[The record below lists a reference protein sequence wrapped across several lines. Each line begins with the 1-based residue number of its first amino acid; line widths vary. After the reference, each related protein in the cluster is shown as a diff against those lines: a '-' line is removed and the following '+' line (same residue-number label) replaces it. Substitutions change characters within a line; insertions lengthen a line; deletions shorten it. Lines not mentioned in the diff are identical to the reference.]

1 MSRGSRIKRWLTTTN
16 HKDIGILYIVTSLC
30 FLVLVGAIGV
40 LLRAQLAFPGEDFLT
55 SSGYEQGVTALGL
68 LGILWFASPMGFGF
82 ANYIVPL
89 QIGARDLAFP
99 RLNALSYWL
108 YLLSG
113 LTLSSTFFLP
123 GGAPVTGWTIYAPLS
138 TLAYNPELGMTLGAL
153 AVAMLTASI
162 VISSVNFMTTILMMR
177 KPGMTWSR
185 LPIFTWS
192 ILFTVAMMLFA
203 FPSFAVGLLL
213 LASDRILGTVYLVST
228 EGGAILWDQLFWFF
242 GHPEV
247 YIVALPAI
255 GVLGEVVS
263 AFSRRPLF
271 GKNKIV
277 AALGAVSI
285 ISMIV
290 WVHHMF
296 TTGISLEVRVAFS
309 ITTQMISIPTEMA
322 IVGIILTLR
331 KGSIR
336 LQTPLIF
343 ALGAIF
349 VFIIGGI
356 TGVFQSSIPLDYA
369 LRGTYFIV
377 AHFHYVMVGLVIF
390 AASAGLYYWFPK
402 ITGRMYNEKLG
413 KVNFWLSFLG
423 FNLLYFPM
431 FFLVDMPRRDFT
443 YTNPAW
449 WPYNLASTIGA
460 YIFGPS
466 MLLLLVNL
474 ALSIKKGKLAAS
486 NPWKSPQPEWQENPQ
501 RSDISGG
508 FLTDPDPTASEPKQP
523 QIYRNKDGSTS
534 IPLILSVGVTMFLF
548 ALALYPPF
556 TLLGIAIVAVGLGVW
571 FWDYT
576 YDRYGAREE
585 SGLEKWPLNSLSKE
599 RLGMWVFMASEAVIF
614 GSIIAAYLYVRAGS
628 ASWPISYEVHNVP
641 IGALNTIILLTSSFA
656 MIMARESIKVNNL
669 RGLKVYLLWT
679 FALGTAFLV
688 IKGYEW
694 LELIAKGFVISSGLP
709 ASTYYVTT
717 GAHGIHVGVG
727 LVAVLYLMI
736 KAQKGKFSAQQHA
749 GVENI
754 GLYWHFVDIVWMF
767 LFPLFYLI

>member
-1 MSRGSRIKRWLTTTN
+1 M
-16 HKDIGILYIVTSLC
+16 VTALC
-30 FLVLVGAIGV
+30 FLVLVGAIGI
-40 LLRAQLAFPGEDFLT
+40 LLRAQLAFAHSSPSQDLLT
-55 SSGYEQGVTALGL
+55 SSTYEQGVTFLGL

-99 RLNALSYWL
+99 RLNALSFWL
-108 YLLSG
+108 FLLSG
-113 LTLSSTFFLP
+113 LTLVSTFFLP
-123 GGAPVTGWTIYAPLS
+123 GGAPITGWTIYAPLS
-138 TLAYNPELGMTLGAL
+138 ALRYNPELGMTLGAL
-153 AVAMLTASI
+153 AVAMLAASI

-177 KPGMTWSR
+177 KAGMTWSR
-185 LPIFTWS
+185 IPIFTWS

-228 EGGAILWDQLFWFF
+228 EGGSILWDQLFWFF

-247 YIVALPAI
+247 YIVAFPAI
-255 GVLGEVVS
+255 GIIAEVIS
-263 AFSRRPLF
+263 TFARRPLF
-271 GKNKIV
+271 AKREIV

-285 ISMIV
+285 MSMLV

-296 TTGISLEVRVAFS
+296 TTGVSLEVRIAFS

-331 KGSIR
+331 KGSVR

-343 ALGAIF
+343 SLGAIF

-369 LRGTYFIV
+369 LRGTYFVV
-377 AHFHYVMVGLVIF
+377 AHFHYVMVGLLIF
-390 AASAGLYYWFPK
+390 GASAGLYYWFPK
-402 ITGRMYNEKLG
+402 FTGRMYNEKLG
-413 KVNFWLSFLG
+413 KVSFWLSFLG

-449 WPYNLASTIGA
+449 WPYNFASTVGA

-466 MLLLLVNL
+466 VLLLLVNL
-474 ALSIKKGKLAAS
+474 VLSMKRGKSATS
-486 NPWKSPQPEWQENPQ
+486 NPWKSPQPEWQDNPPQ
-501 RSDISGG
+501 SRISPKSVGDPERAGSQLNRSQTLRDG
-508 FLTDPDPTASEPKQP
+508 F
-523 QIYRNKDGSTS
+523 TS
-534 IPLILSVGVTMFLF
+534 IPLILAVGVAVFLF
-548 ALALYPPF
+548 AVSLYPPF
-556 TLLGIAIVAVGLGVW
+556 MVLGIGIVAVGLAVW

-576 YDRYGAREE
+576 YDRYGTREE
-585 SGLEKWPLNSLSKE
+585 FGLERWPLASLSKE
-599 RLGMWVFMASEAVIF
+599 KLGVWVFMASEAVIF
-614 GSIIAAYLYVRAGS
+614 GSIIAAYLFVRAGS
-628 ASWPISYEVHNVP
+628 ASWPISYEVHSVP
-641 IGALNTIILLTSSFA
+641 IGALNTIILLTSSFT
-656 MIMARESIKVNNL
+656 MIMARESIKADDL
-669 RGLKVYLLWT
+669 RGLKVYLLGT
-679 FALGTAFLV
+679 FGFGAAFLL

-694 LELIAKGFVISSGLP
+694 IGLMAKGFVLWSGLP

-727 LVAVLYLMI
+727 LVAVLYLLI
-736 KAQKGKFSAQQHA
+736 KAQKGRFSALQHA

>member
-1 MSRGSRIKRWLTTTN
+1 M
-16 HKDIGILYIVTSLC
+16 
-30 FLVLVGAIGV
+30 VGAIGE
-40 LLRAQLAFPGEDFLT
+40 LLRAQLAFPGQDLLT

-113 LTLSSTFFLP
+113 LTLASTFFLP

-177 KPGMTWSR
+177 KTGMTWSR

-203 FPSFAVGLLL
+203 FPSFAVGLLV
-213 LASDRILGTVYLVST
+213 LASDRILGTTYLVSNA
-228 EGGAILWDQLFWFF
+228 GGAILWDQLFWFF

-285 ISMIV
+285 MSMVV

-296 TTGISLEVRVAFS
+296 TTGISLGVRVAFS
-309 ITTQMISIPTEMA
+309 ITTTMISIPTEMA

-369 LRGTYFIV
+369 LRGTYFVV
-377 AHFHYVMVGLVIF
+377 AHFHYVMVGLLIF
-390 AASAGLYYWFPK
+390 GASAGLYYWFPK

-466 MLLLLVNL
+466 VLLLLVNL
-474 ALSIKKGKLAAS
+474 ALSMKSGKLAAS

-501 RSDISGG
+501 RSEISTE
-508 FLTDPDPTASEPKQP
+508 FLADPDRPASEPKQS
-523 QIYRNKDGSTS
+523 QVYRNKNGSTS

-556 TLLGIAIVAVGLGVW
+556 MLLGIAIVAVGLAVW

-576 YDRYGAREE
+576 YDRYGTREE
-585 SGLEKWPLNSLSKE
+585 SGLEKWPLASLSKE
-599 RLGMWVFMASEAVIF
+599 RLGVWVFMASEAVIF

-628 ASWPISYEVHNVP
+628 ASWPISYEVHSVP

-694 LELIAKGFVISSGLP
+694 LGLIAKGFVISSGLP

-727 LVAVLYLMI
+727 LVAVLYLVI

>member
-1 MSRGSRIKRWLTTTN
+1 MPESPGLKRWLTTTY
-16 HKDIGILYIVTSLC
+16 HKDIGVLYIVTSLC
-30 FLVLVGAIGV
+30 FLVLTGAIGV
-40 LLRAQLAFPGEDFLT
+40 LLRSQLAFAGESLLSP
-55 SSGYEQGVTALGL
+55 SSYEQGVTFLGL

-82 ANYIVPL
+82 ANYIVPM
-89 QIGARDLAFP
+89 QIGAKDLAFP

-113 LTLSSTFFLP
+113 LTLASTLFLP

-138 TLAYNPELGMTLGAL
+138 SLKYNPELGMTLGAL

-177 KPGMTWSR
+177 KTGMTWSK

-192 ILFTVAMMLFA
+192 ILFTITMMLFA

-213 LASDRILGTVYLVST
+213 LASDRILGTAYLVSN

-263 AFSRRPLF
+263 AFSKRPLF
-271 GKNKIV
+271 EKNKIV
-277 AALGAVSI
+277 AALGAVSVM
-285 ISMIV
+285 SMVV

-296 TTGISLEVRVAFS
+296 TTGVSLGVRIAFS
-309 ITTQMISIPTEMA
+309 ITTMMISIPTEIA

-331 KGSIR
+331 RGSIR
-336 LQTPLIF
+336 LQTPMVF

-369 LRGTYFIV
+369 LRGTYFVV
-377 AHFHYVMVGLVIF
+377 AHFHYVMVGLLIF

-423 FNLLYFPM
+423 FNILYFPM
-431 FFLVDMPRRDFT
+431 FFLLDMPRRDFT

-449 WPYNLASTIGA
+449 WPYNFASTIGA

-466 MLLLLVNL
+466 MLLLLANL
-474 ALSIKKGKLAAS
+474 AVSMKRGKLAPS
-486 NPWKSPQPEWQENPQ
+486 NPWKSPQPEWQESSRGPETS
-501 RSDISGG
+501 SDFRDLPGRPVS
-508 FLTDPDPTASEPKQP
+508 DPEERGSDSKE
-523 QIYRNKDGSTS
+523 GSTS
-534 IPLILSVGVTMFLF
+534 IPVIVAVGATLFLF

-556 TLLGIAIVAVGLGVW
+556 MLVGIAIVAVGLGVW

-576 YDRYGAREE
+576 YDRYATREE
-585 SGLEKWPLNSLSKE
+585 SGLEKWPLSAIPKE
-599 RLGMWVFMASEAVIF
+599 RFGVWVFLASEAVIF
-614 GSIIAAYLYVRAGS
+614 GSIIAADLYVRAGS
-628 ASWPISYEVHNVP
+628 PSWPVSYAIHSVP
-641 IGALNTIILLTSSFA
+641 IGALNTIILLTSSFG
-656 MIMARESIKVNNL
+656 MIMARESIKMNNL
-669 RGLKVYLLWT
+669 RGLKMWL
-679 FALGTAFLV
+679 LGTFGLGLVFLL

-694 LELIAKGFVISSGLP
+694 LGLMAKGFVIWSGLP

-727 LVAVLYLMI
+727 LVAVLYLLI

-749 GVENI
+749 AVENI
-754 GLYWHFVDIVWMF
+754 GIYWHFVDIVWMF

>member
-1 MSRGSRIKRWLTTTN
+1 MPKGFGLKRWLTTTY

-40 LLRAQLAFPGEDFLT
+40 LLRSQLAFPGQDLIT
-55 SSGYEQGVTALGL
+55 SSAYEQGVTLLGL
-68 LGILWFASPMGFGF
+68 FGILWFASPMGFGF

-108 YLLSG
+108 YLFSG
-113 LTLSSTFFLP
+113 VTLASTVFLP
-123 GGAPVTGWTIYAPLS
+123 GGAPITGWTIYAPLS
-138 TLAYNPELGMTLGAL
+138 TLKYNPELGMTLAAL
-153 AVAMLTASI
+153 AVAMLAASI
-162 VISSVNFMTTILMMR
+162 VISSVNFMTTILVTR
-177 KPGMTWSR
+177 KTGMTWSR
-185 LPIFTWS
+185 LPIFTWC
-192 ILFTVAMMLFA
+192 ILFAVAMMLFA
-203 FPSFAVGLLL
+203 FPSLAVGLLL

-228 EGGAILWDQLFWFF
+228 EGGSILWDQLFWFF

-247 YIVALPAI
+247 YIVALPAL

-263 AFSRRPLF
+263 AFARRPLF
-271 GKNKIV
+271 EKNKIV
-277 AALGAVSI
+277 VGLGSVSI
-285 ISMIV
+285 FSFIV

-296 TTGISLEVRVAFS
+296 TTGISLEVRTAFS
-309 ITTQMISIPTEMA
+309 ITTQLISIPTEMA
-322 IVGIILTLR
+322 IVCIILTLR

-336 LQTPLIF
+336 LQTPMIF

-369 LRGTYFIV
+369 LRGTYFVV

-413 KVNFWLSFLG
+413 KVSFWLSFLG

-431 FFLVDMPRRDFT
+431 FFLVDMPRRVFS
-443 YTNPAW
+443 YANPAW
-449 WPYNLASTIGA
+449 WFWNFTSTIGA

-466 MLLLLVNL
+466 LLLLLANL
-474 ALSIKKGKLAAS
+474 ALSTKRGKLTSS
-486 NPWKSPQPEWQENPQ
+486 NPWKSPQPEWQEGVEGPEISSVPHTLLEQ
-501 RSDISGG
+501 PSSETKRSYIDR
-508 FLTDPDPTASEPKQP
+508 SEE
-523 QIYRNKDGSTS
+523 GSTS
-534 IPLILSVGVTMFLF
+534 IPLILAIGVTTFLF
-548 ALALYPPF
+548 TLSLYPSF
-556 TLLGIAIVAVGLGVW
+556 MVLGIAIVALGLGVW

-576 YDRYGAREE
+576 YDRYASSEE
-585 SGLEKWPLNSLSKE
+585 SGLEKWPLTPLSKD
-599 RLGMWVFMASEAVIF
+599 RLGVWVFLASEAVLF
-614 GSIIAAYLYVRAGS
+614 GSLIAAYLYVRAGS
-628 ASWPISYEVHNVP
+628 PSWPISYEIHSVP
-641 IGALNTIILLTSSFA
+641 IGAVNTIILLTSSFG
-656 MIMARESIKVNNL
+656 MIMARESIKVGNL
-669 RGLKVYLLWT
+669 RGLKMWLLAT
-679 FALGTAFLV
+679 FGLGTTFLL
-688 IKGYEW
+688 IKEYEW
-694 LELIAKGFVISSGLP
+694 WELMGKGFSIWSGLP

-727 LVAVLYLMI
+727 LVAILYLLV
-736 KAQKGKFSAQQHA
+736 KAQKGRFSAQQHV

-754 GLYWHFVDIVWMF
+754 GIYWHFVDVFWMF

>member
-1 MSRGSRIKRWLTTTN
+1 MLKGFSLKRWLTTTY

-40 LLRAQLAFPGEDFLT
+40 ILRAQLAFPNQDLIT
-55 SSGYEQGVTALGL
+55 SLAYEQGVTILGL
-68 LGILWFASPMGFGF
+68 LGILWFASPIGFGF

-108 YLLSG
+108 YLFSG
-113 LTLSSTFFLP
+113 VTLTSTFFLP
-123 GGAPVTGWTIYAPLS
+123 GGSPITGWTIYAPLS
-138 TLAYNPELGMTLGAL
+138 TLKYSPELGMTLGAL
-153 AVAMLTASI
+153 AVAMLAASI
-162 VISSVNFMTTILMMR
+162 VISSINFMTTILVSR
-177 KPGMTWSR
+177 KTGMTWSK

-213 LASDRILGTVYLVST
+213 LASDRLLGTVYLVST
-228 EGGAILWDQLFWFF
+228 EGGSILWDQLFWFF

-247 YIVALPAI
+247 YIVAFPAI
-255 GVLGEVVS
+255 GILAEVVS
-263 AFSRRPLF
+263 AFARRPLF
-271 GKNKIV
+271 AKNHIV
-277 AALGAVSI
+277 AALGAVTI
-285 ISMIV
+285 MSMMV

-296 TTGISLEVRVAFS
+296 TTGVSLEVRTAFA

-322 IVGIILTLR
+322 FVGIILTLR

-369 LRGTYFIV
+369 MRGTYFVV

-402 ITGRMYNEKLG
+402 ITGRMCNEKLG
-413 KVNFWLSFLG
+413 KVGFWLSFLG

-431 FFLVDMPRRDFT
+431 FFLLDMPRRDFS

-449 WPYNLASTIGA
+449 WPWNFMSTIGA

-466 MLLLLVNL
+466 LLLFLANLVLSMKRGRL
-474 ALSIKKGKLAAS
+474 ASG
-486 NPWKSPQPEWQENPQ
+486 NPWESPQPEWQEGGKGCKTS
-501 RSDISGG
+501 SDPRA
-508 FLTDPDPTASEPKQP
+508 LPEPYLEAIQS
-523 QIYRNKDGSTS
+523 YVNGSIEGSSS
-534 IPLILSVGVTMFLF
+534 IPVILAAGLAIFLFTLSV
-548 ALALYPPF
+548 YPPF
-556 TLLGIAIVAVGLGVW
+556 MILGIAVIALGLGVW
-571 FWDYT
+571 FWDHT
-576 YDRYGAREE
+576 YDRYATREE
-585 SGLEKWPLNSLSKE
+585 SGVEKWPLTPLSKE
-599 RLGMWVFMASEAVIF
+599 RLGVWVFLASETVVF
-614 GSIIAAYLYVRAGS
+614 GSLIAAYLYVRAGS
-628 ASWPISYEVHNVP
+628 PSWPISYQVHSVP
-641 IGALNTIILLTSSFA
+641 IGAVNTIVLLTSSFGI
-656 MIMARESIKVNNL
+656 IMARESIKMNNL
-669 RGLKVYLLWT
+669 RGLKIGLLAT
-679 FALGTAFLV
+679 FGLGASFLL

-694 LELIAKGFVISSGLP
+694 LELMAKGFVISSGLP

-717 GAHGIHVGVG
+717 GAHGVHVGVG
-727 LVAVLYLMI
+727 LVAILYLLI
-736 KAQKGKFSAQQHA
+736 KAQKGGFSAQQYA
-749 GVENI
+749 GVEHI
-754 GLYWHFVDIVWMF
+754 GIYWHFVDVIWMF